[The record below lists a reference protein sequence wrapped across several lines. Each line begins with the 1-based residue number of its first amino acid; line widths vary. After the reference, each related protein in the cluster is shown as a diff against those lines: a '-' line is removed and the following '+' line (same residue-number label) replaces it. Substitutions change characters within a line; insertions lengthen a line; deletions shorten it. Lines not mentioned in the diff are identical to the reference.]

1 MSEGTPRQESETTTG
16 VLLSHRITLLG
27 GKVLLARSLQF
38 VKDQATANLP
48 QRRARE
54 RRHSNQQ
61 HAETPRSALR
71 AGGLSLPSAV
81 QPLQAK
87 RAQPNRLAS
96 GSTRRDDL
104 LSAFPY
110 RSTFRRRSLSSA
122 SLDEERHRN
131 DKGSAETGSA
141 PWARWLKWTGR
152 AWLFRCNILARQP
165 TPRRNA
171 LGELSHP
178 SKGELEQA
186 RVGAAEG
193 PASRCWPAWR
203 LISRISAWRGGIA
216 PSFGS
221 LQFSSPSHNFSPTF
235 SGRGTILFGLP
246 EPD

>member
-1 MSEGTPRQESETTTG
+1 MDERRNSPTGERNYDGCTAQPPNHTARRKGTARQVTPIRQGSGDGQSPPEKGQRRKTQQPATRRDAALGATCGRSLLAFRRPTAASQASPAQSPRQRVS
-16 VLLSHRITLLG
+16 
-27 GKVLLARSLQF
+27 
-38 VKDQATANLP
+38 
-48 QRRARE
+48 
-54 RRHSNQQ
+54 
-61 HAETPRSALR
+61 
-71 AGGLSLPSAV
+71 
-81 QPLQAK
+81 
-87 RAQPNRLAS
+87 
-96 GSTRRDDL
+96 RRDDL

-131 DKGSAETGSA
+131 DKGSVETGSA

-171 LGELSHP
+171 LEELSHS

-186 RVGAAEG
+186 RVGGAEG

-203 LISRISAWRGGIA
+203 LISRISAGRGGIV

-221 LQFSSPSHNFSPTF
+221 LQFSSVAQPLPDCFWPCYDTF
-235 SGRGTILFGLP
+235 RAP
-246 EPD
+246 